1 MDTASTSSWLPGV
14 ELGPGVWT
22 DRTELRFGFSRSSG
36 PGGQNVNKVNTKTEL
51 RIRVEAMHGLSDRA
65 KARLRE
71 AARNRITLEGDLL
84 IVSETERT
92 QEGNRRNCM
101 EKLRNLIVN
110 SQKEPKIRRK
120 SKPSKGSKV
129 RRLDAKKKH
138 GAKKKLRAEKF

>member
-1 MDTASTSSWLPGV
+1 MDTTSTSWLPGV
-14 ELGPGVWT
+14 ELGPSVWT

-71 AARNRITLEGDLL
+71 AAHNRITLEGDLL

-92 QEGNRRNCM
+92 QEGNRRACM
-101 EKLRNLIVN
+101 EKLRTLIV
-110 SQKEPKIRRK
+110 SAQKEPKVRRK
-120 SKPSKGSKV
+120 SKPSRASKA
-129 RRLDAKKKH
+129 RRVDTKKKH
-138 GAKKKLRAEKF
+138 GAKKKMRTEKF

>member
-1 MDTASTSSWLPGV
+1 METGGSTWLPGV

-51 RIRVEAMHGLSDRA
+51 RIRVTAMHGMSDRA
-65 KARLRE
+65 VARLRVM
-71 AARNRITLEGDLL
+71 AKNKMTAEGDLL

-92 QEGNRRNCM
+92 QEGNRRACM
-101 EKLRNLIVN
+101 EKLRVIIIAA
-110 SQKEPKIRRK
+110 QKEPKVRRK

-129 RRLDAKKKH
+129 RRLEGKKKNS
-138 GAKKKLRAEKF
+138 AKKKLRAEKF

>member
-1 MDTASTSSWLPGV
+1 METGGSTWLPGV

-51 RIRVEAMHGLSDRA
+51 RIRVTAMHGLSDRA
-65 KARLRE
+65 VGRLRVQ
-71 AARNRITLEGDLL
+71 AKNKLTAEGDLL

-92 QEGNRRNCM
+92 QEGNRRACM
-101 EKLRNLIVN
+101 DKLRGIIVAA
-110 SQKEPKIRRK
+110 QKEPKIRRK

-129 RRLDAKKKH
+129 RRLEGKKKNS
-138 GAKKKLRAEKF
+138 AKKKLRSEKF